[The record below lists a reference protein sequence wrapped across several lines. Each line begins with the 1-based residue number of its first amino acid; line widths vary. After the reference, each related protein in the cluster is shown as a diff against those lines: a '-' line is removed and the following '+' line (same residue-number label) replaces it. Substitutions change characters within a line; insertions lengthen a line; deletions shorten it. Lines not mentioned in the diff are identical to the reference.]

1 MSYTVK
7 KHDLGYYFI
16 SPVPS
21 ELKLK
26 DYYEKKYYQNLTTST
41 YQDSYS
47 EKELAVLK
55 IDAELG
61 NDFFIKN
68 SKKQLKELL
77 DIACGEGY
85 FMKNMQELGWEVNG
99 TDYSSYGIKTKNPHL
114 QDKVIYGE
122 LLPS

>member
-68 SKKQLKELL
+68 SK
-77 DIACGEGY
+77 
-85 FMKNMQELGWEVNG
+85 
-99 TDYSSYGIKTKNPHL
+99 
-114 QDKVIYGE
+114 
-122 LLPS
+122 